1 MQHNNILKI
10 ENLKKYF
17 PLRTGLI
24 SRLAGKEGSFFRA
37 VDDISFIVGQGEI
50 LGFVGESGCGKSTMS
65 RTILKLVEPT
75 AGRVYFN
82 DTRVD
87 AMGKSA
93 FKPFRRK
100 MQMIFQDPFG
110 SLNPRR
116 TVSETL
122 RQTIRIHKLADDKV
136 EEDSLIKQTLVEVGL
151 MPVDE
156 YWDKYPALLS
166 GGQLQRVSIGRVL
179 VLQPKLVI
187 ADESVSML
195 DVSVRIGILDL
206 LLKMRDKYGI
216 SFIYITHDLIIAR
229 YICDR
234 IAIMYLG
241 KILEIGPT
249 ETIINHPC
257 HPYTQALIS
266 AVPVP
271 DPTAEIHELPIR
283 GYVPITP
290 DDTIGCCS
298 FAPRCPERRN
308 RCRAK
313 EPEMV
318 QVGDGHFA
326 ACFLVDKDKKN
337 LSQKNESGF
346 STRHGES
353 KKRSIHESM

>member
-1 MQHNNILKI
+1 MESKNILKI

-24 SRLAGKEGSFFRA
+24 SRLASKEGSFFRA
-37 VDDISFIVGQGEI
+37 VDDISFNVGRGEI

-75 AGRVYFN
+75 GGRVLFN
-82 DTRVD
+82 DERVD
-87 AMGKSA
+87 SLSKAA
-93 FKPFRRK
+93 FKPYRRL

-122 RQTIRIHKLADDKV
+122 RQTIRIHQLADDKAA
-136 EEDSLIKQTLVEVGL
+136 EDALITQTLEEVGL
-151 MPVDE
+151 MPADE

-216 SFIYITHDLIIAR
+216 SFIYITHDLITAR

-241 KILEIGPT
+241 KIMEIGPT
-249 ETIINHPC
+249 ETIINEPR
-257 HPYTQALIS
+257 HPYTRALIS

-271 DPTAEIHELPIR
+271 DPTAETPELPIR

-290 DDTIGCCS
+290 DDTLGSCS
-298 FAPRCPERRN
+298 FAPRCPDRKN
-308 RCRAK
+308 RCREK
-313 EPEMV
+313 EPELKKI
-318 QVGDGHFA
+318 GDNHLV
-326 ACFLVDKDKKN
+326 ACYLTVN
-337 LSQKNESGF
+337 NE
-346 STRHGES
+346 
-353 KKRSIHESM
+353 

>member
-1 MQHNNILKI
+1 MESDKLLKI

-24 SRLAGKEGSFFRA
+24 SKLLGKKKAFFRA
-37 VDDISFIVGQGEI
+37 VDDISFEVGQGEI
-50 LGFVGESGCGKSTMS
+50 LGFVGESGWGKSTMS

-75 AGRVYFN
+75 GGRVFFN
-82 DTRVD
+82 NMRVD
-87 AMGKSA
+87 SLGKRA

-122 RQTIRIHKLADDKV
+122 RQTIRIHELAESKKT
-136 EEDSLIKQTLVEVGL
+136 EDALIARTLEEVGL

-179 VLQPKLVI
+179 ILQPKLVI

-206 LLKMRDKYGI
+206 LLKMRDNYGI
-216 SFIYITHDLIIAR
+216 SFIYITHDLITAR

-241 KILEIGPT
+241 KILEMGPADK
-249 ETIINHPC
+249 IIHQPC
-257 HPYTQALIS
+257 HPYTRALIS

-271 DPTAEIHELPIR
+271 DPTAEIKDLPIR

-290 DDTIGCCS
+290 DDTIGCCN
-298 FAPRCPERRN
+298 FVPRCLEPSN
-308 RCRAK
+308 RCRVK
-313 EPEMV
+313 EPTMV
-318 QVGDGHFA
+318 RIGEDHFA
-326 ACFLVDKDKKN
+326 ACFQTEAGIDLAN
-337 LSQKNESGF
+337 QA
-346 STRHGES
+346 T
-353 KKRSIHESM
+353 